1 MSTSGYPPGWEAD
14 YDGETERWFYTHKPT
29 GVRQYH
35 FPKAGDEV
43 ELAAAMS
50 RTKAA
55 DEPKSKESN
64 TAQSSKDLA
73 TTKVT
78 PGTKSQALDQSPTIK
93 RSVSERATPTSP
105 QPIPNAFKQ
114 SFQAAQRTDA
124 ATAQQT
130 SPAAL
135 PPLNKQLHSTSR
147 APVQVASSAHPL
159 RINTNA
165 LNQGGN
171 ASPVQSMSAGPWN
184 QPTSKTSGVGYSGRG
199 APQFSQGSQRTP
211 GSSTRVASEPPAVP
225 PKVLKS
231 DRAPSAGSKH
241 LGQTHS
247 HSSSVPVPHDNA
259 GEVICSRLGIL
270 YFSDTDKEDVITNLQ
285 NLARMY
291 PDVTLSQLVDPHM
304 ELPRA
309 KVPNQPSSSQ
319 EPSRQGGKRNARD
332 TSPAPASAISA
343 DASLPIAFVAYSR
356 EPQPTQMTY
365 SPPVAGPNPSFGAPS
380 SGSSFDYQRH
390 QHSSSNASITSTAIQ
405 TSHDRTH
412 SSSISSKRQ
421 DSTGTQTYSPQTRS
435 ELAQAPW
442 GLKPA
447 SASTEGP
454 ELATGILVRP
464 ATTAPIQAVESSPD
478 ALGGRPSRQLSVSR
492 KPLSSQSPIMNRPY
506 QSMSWQPR
514 DHSPNPQLPS
524 SLVSEVPEEPST
536 PPPDVAEQG
545 SSLVSTS
552 SKVYSEEAP
561 LRPTTPPEQQSQEK
575 TETEQKE
582 LDRLN
587 TIIIEQN
594 KELALL
600 YQQNIQ
606 RLQNL
611 QNQKNATVSHQRHSS
626 VPVSQATRSS
636 VYTQSSLQNAHYP
649 PSYPSVPVSPISRP
663 ESLVYSI
670 QEEQPRP
677 LSLPEPAFDTAASK
691 PGDIE
696 RISEDSG
703 LPIDE
708 FEDNASTAGDVTQHF
723 ENQPDQAPMFECN
736 IAQDNIEEE
745 SGVDDEEV
753 IGYQPADTTNELNM
767 AATCVGDRSESRGS
781 NHTESK
787 RGPWSHVRVH
797 SATQQI
803 PDQNILQT
811 NTSVRDRSKS
821 PGSNHTETKRGPW
834 SHERTHSAAQQMPDQ
849 TIHQIEVT
857 DVSIPPATSTGVQ
870 AADLLV
876 TQETSN
882 VPLQTYHQ
890 EPRQISNREPQ
901 QQDNVTT
908 QEIHLPSH
916 QRHSSQPRV
925 ELQRQQHYIAQATPA
940 SQSQPQSAQSYHIPN
955 TMSQSAVHEINLQ
968 NTLEAQ
974 IQQHLEAVVSPQS
987 AVSPP
992 DPADSFYG
1000 VNSDSAVS
1008 DLSTPGLFHK
1018 EYFDTASV
1026 QHSQVSA
1033 IAQRRI
1039 SIAEVV
1045 GPAQGHARKPSLPK
1059 PPVAEGPKYYE
1070 EKQVFFP
1077 AHAPLKIGSVQN
1089 TGLQNE
1095 VFAEQKPPVPEKIA
1109 EISTGPSPSRPDI
1122 NLSPKPAAA
1131 SDLPIQCVAFTRSKG
1146 TEAASTANVPP
1157 ESKLL
1162 TANSPADTNT
1172 NTNQTHTTNSSRPR
1186 VSSWSEMAKPSYPPQ
1201 PTFTFDMPGNKQDDA
1216 AAAESLY
1223 DGDGYGDYDDYT
1235 DDGPAPPR
1243 FGTPQPQLLQVR
1255 RSS

>member
-43 ELAAAMS
+43 ELAAAMN

-55 DEPKSKESN
+55 NRAKLKENN
-64 TAQSSKDLA
+64 TAQSSKDIA
-73 TTKVT
+73 STKIT
-78 PGTKSQALDQSPTIK
+78 PGTKSQFLEQSPTIK

-105 QPIPNAFKQ
+105 QPIPNVFRQ
-114 SFQAAQRTDA
+114 SFQAAQRTNA
-124 ATAQQT
+124 ATAQQLVPQQT

-135 PPLNKQLHSTSR
+135 PPLNTQLHGTSGT
-147 APVQVASSAHPL
+147 PVQVASSAHPL

-184 QPTSKTSGVGYSGRG
+184 QSTSKASGVSYSDRG
-199 APQFSQGSQRTP
+199 ASYVSQGSQRIP
-211 GSSTRVASEPPAVP
+211 DSSTPVASEPPAVP
-225 PKVLKS
+225 PKVLES
-231 DRAPSAGSKH
+231 DRTPVAGSKH

-247 HSSSVPVPHDNA
+247 HSSSVPHNNA

-309 KVPNQPSSSQ
+309 KVPNQPSPSQ
-319 EPSRQGGKRNARD
+319 IPSGQERQRNAPD

-356 EPQPTQMTY
+356 VPQPTQMTY
-365 SPPVAGPNPSFGAPS
+365 SSPIAGPNPGFGAPS
-380 SGSSFDYQRH
+380 PSSAYDYQRRH
-390 QHSSSNASITSTAIQ
+390 HSSSNASITSTAIQ

-421 DSTGTQTYSPQTRS
+421 DSIGTQTYSPQTRS
-435 ELAQAPW
+435 ELAQTAW

-454 ELATGILVRP
+454 EMAVGIPARP
-464 ATTAPIQAVESSPD
+464 ATTAPVQAVESSPD
-478 ALGGRPSRQLSVSR
+478 VLGGRPSRQHSIGR

-506 QSMSWQPR
+506 RSMSWQPR

-536 PPPDVAEQG
+536 PPPDVAQQG
-545 SSLVSTS
+545 SPLVSTS
-552 SKVYSEEAP
+552 SKLYSEEA
-561 LRPTTPPEQQSQEK
+561 LRSTASPEQQPQEK
-575 TETEQKE
+575 SGPDQKE

-587 TIIIEQN
+587 SIIQEQN
-594 KELALL
+594 KQLAAL
-600 YQQNIQ
+600 YQQNV
-606 RLQNL
+606 QNL
-611 QNQKNATVSHQRHSS
+611 QDLQNQQNASVSHQRHSS
-626 VPVSQATRSS
+626 VPVSQSTRSS
-636 VYTQSSLQNAHYP
+636 VYTQSSLQNTHYP

-663 ESLVYSI
+663 ESLVFSI
-670 QEEQPRP
+670 QEEPRP
-677 LSLPEPAFDTAASK
+677 LSLSEPAFDAIASK

-696 RISEDSG
+696 SIVENNSD
-703 LPIDE
+703 PIDA
-708 FEDNASTAGDVTQHF
+708 FENNAHTASDASQHF
-723 ENQPDQAPMFECN
+723 GNQPDQAPMFECS
-736 IAQDNIEEE
+736 IAQNSIEEE
-745 SGVDDEEV
+745 PRVDDREV
-753 IGYQPADTTNELNM
+753 DSYQPADTTNQM
-767 AATCVGDRSESRGS
+767 SAAAASMGDRSESRGS
-781 NHTESK
+781 NQTDSK
-787 RGPWSHVRVH
+787 RKSWSHVRTH

-803 PDQNILQT
+803 
-811 NTSVRDRSKS
+811 
-821 PGSNHTETKRGPW
+821 
-834 SHERTHSAAQQMPDQ
+834 ADQ
-849 TIHQIEVT
+849 TVHQLET
-857 DVSIPPATSTGVQ
+857 ADVSIPATSSASQTAGF
-870 AADLLV
+870 LV
-876 TQETSN
+876 TQEIPN
-882 VPLQTYHQ
+882 Q
-890 EPRQISNREPQ
+890 EPRQHLLQN
-901 QQDNVTT
+901 NVTV
-908 QEIHLPSH
+908 QEIQPAHIVHVPAQPPTQQPHHHVSNVPQSNNQHLPNH

-925 ELQRQQHYIAQATPA
+925 ELQTQQHYMAQARPA
-940 SQSQPQSAQSYHIPN
+940 SQSQPHSAQSYQAPN

-968 NTLEAQ
+968 KALEAQ

-1008 DLSTPGLFHK
+1008 DLSTPGLVHK
-1018 EYFDTASV
+1018 EYFDPASV
-1026 QHSQVSA
+1026 QHSQITA
-1033 IAQRRI
+1033 IAPRRI

-1059 PPVAEGPKYYE
+1059 VPIAEGPKYYE

-1077 AHAPLKIGSVQN
+1077 AHAPLKIGSGQN
-1089 TGLQNE
+1089 AGLQNE
-1095 VFAEQKPPVPEKIA
+1095 AFAVQKPPVPEKIA
-1109 EISTGPSPSRPDI
+1109 EISTGPSPSRPGI
-1122 NLSPKPAAA
+1122 HGSPRPPAP
-1131 SDLPIQCVAFTRSKG
+1131 SDLPIQFVAFTRSKG
-1146 TEAASTANVPP
+1146 TEAAPTAIARP

-1162 TANSPADTNT
+1162 AANPPSDGNANIS
-1172 NTNQTHTTNSSRPR
+1172 QTHTHSSRPR
-1186 VSSWSEMAKPSYPPQ
+1186 VSSWSEMEKPSYLPPQ
-1201 PTFTFDMPGNKQDDA
+1201 PTFTFGMPGDKQDDA

-1223 DGDGYGDYDDYT
+1223 DGGGYGDYDDYN

-1243 FGTPQPQLLQVR
+1243 FGTPQPHMLQVQ
-1255 RSS
+1255 RST

>member
-1 MSTSGYPPGWEAD
+1 MSTSGYPPGWVAD

-55 DEPKSKESN
+55 NEAKSKESN

-73 TTKVT
+73 TTKAT
-78 PGTKSQALDQSPTIK
+78 PGTKTQALDQSPTIK

-135 PPLNKQLHSTSR
+135 PPLNTPLHSTSR

-165 LNQGGN
+165 PNQGGN
-171 ASPVQSMSAGPWN
+171 VSPVQSMSAEPWN
-184 QPTSKTSGVGYSGRG
+184 QSTSKASGVSYSGRG
-199 APQFSQGSQRTP
+199 APQFSQGSQTTP
-211 GSSTRVASEPPAVP
+211 DSSTRVASEPPAVP
-225 PKVLKS
+225 PKVLES
-231 DRAPSAGSKH
+231 DRTPAAGSKH
-241 LGQTHS
+241 LGQTRS
-247 HSSSVPVPHDNA
+247 HSSSVPHNNA

-270 YFSDTDKEDVITNLQ
+270 YITDSDKEDIITNLQ

-309 KVPNQPSSSQ
+309 KVPSQPSSSQ
-319 EPSRQGGKRNARD
+319 VPSGQERKRIARD

-365 SPPVAGPNPSFGAPS
+365 SSPVAGPNPGFGAPS
-380 SGSSFDYQRH
+380 PSSSFDYQRRH
-390 QHSSSNASITSTAIQ
+390 HSSSNASITSTAIHTAQ
-405 TSHDRTH
+405 DRTH

-435 ELAQAPW
+435 ELAQTAW

-454 ELATGILVRP
+454 ELATGIPVRP

-492 KPLSSQSPIMNRPY
+492 KPLSSQSPIMNRSY
-506 QSMSWQPR
+506 RSMSWQPR

-536 PPPDVAEQG
+536 PPPDVEQQG

-552 SKVYSEEAP
+552 SKIYSEEAP
-561 LRPTTPPEQQSQEK
+561 LRPTMSPEQQSQEK

-606 RLQNL
+606 RLQDL
-611 QNQKNATVSHQRHSS
+611 QNQQNATVSHQRHSS
-626 VPVSQATRSS
+626 VPVSQSTRSS
-636 VYTQSSLQNAHYP
+636 VYTQSSLQNTHYP
-649 PSYPSVPVSPISRP
+649 SSSPSVPVSPISRP
-663 ESLVYSI
+663 ESLVYPI
-670 QEEQPRP
+670 QEDPRS
-677 LSLPEPAFDTAASK
+677 LSLSNPAFDTAASK
-691 PGDIE
+691 PEDIE

-708 FEDNASTAGDVTQHF
+708 FDDNANSANDASQHLG
-723 ENQPDQAPMFECN
+723 NQPDQAPMFECN

-745 SGVDDEEV
+745 PEVDDREV
-753 IGYQPADTTNELNM
+753 DGYQPADTTNEVNM
-767 AATCVGDRSESRGS
+767 AAISAGDRSVSRGS
-781 NHTESK
+781 NQMESK
-787 RGPWSHVRVH
+787 RGSWSHVRVH

-803 PDQNILQT
+803 PDQNILQANT
-811 NTSVRDRSKS
+811 NVRDRSES
-821 PGSNHTETKRGPW
+821 PESNQTETKRGSW
-834 SHERTHSAAQQMPDQ
+834 SHARTHSATQQVTDQ
-849 TIHQIEVT
+849 AVHQIAFT
-857 DVSIPPATSTGVQ
+857 DVSIPPATTASQ
-870 AADLLV
+870 AAGFLV

-890 EPRQISNREPQ
+890 ETRQVSNQEP

-916 QRHSSQPRV
+916 QQHSSQPRV

-940 SQSQPQSAQSYHIPN
+940 SQSQPQSAQSYHTPSIM
-955 TMSQSAVHEINLQ
+955 TQSAVHEINLQ
-968 NTLEAQ
+968 KTLEAQ

-1000 VNSDSAVS
+1000 VISDSAVS
-1008 DLSTPGLFHK
+1008 DLSTPGLVHK

-1033 IAQRRI
+1033 IAPRRI

-1045 GPAQGHARKPSLPK
+1045 GPAQGHRRMPSLPK

-1089 TGLQNE
+1089 AGLQNE
-1095 VFAEQKPPVPEKIA
+1095 VFAEQKPPVPEKTA
-1109 EISTGPSPSRPDI
+1109 EISTGPNPSRTVI
-1122 NLSPKPAAA
+1122 NASPKPAAA
-1131 SDLPIQCVAFTRSKG
+1131 SDLPIQFVAFARSKG
-1146 TEAASTANVPP
+1146 TEATPTAIVSP

-1162 TANSPADTNT
+1162 AANPLADTNT
-1172 NTNQTHTTNSSRPR
+1172 NINQTPTHSSRPR

-1201 PTFTFDMPGNKQDDA
+1201 PTFTFGMPGDKQDDA

-1223 DGDGYGDYDDYT
+1223 DGDGYGDYDDYN